1 MRLKVQL
8 YRYDAYYSRVLCALV
23 LSNKKKKKK
32 KKKKNMGLVT
42 LPDNRAIS
50 I

>member
-32 KKKKNMGLVT
+32 NMGLVT

>member
-32 KKKKNMGLVT
+32 KKKNMGLVT